1 MTHAVASIET
11 SYQLIFSQNNQACN
25 SKLDSNSVKCI
36 PVLEAYRLVLWAR
49 RLLGR
54 CAAAGCF
61 LTTHKSCSF
70 ASHVAVWI
78 GDAFKQ
84 VRWSVQSTISKCKI
98 FPRKNKTKYY
108 TANNFCKFSRKLKA
122 TTHCSDWG
130 TEQITSWLTLLY
142 LFLENIA

>member
-11 SYQLIFSQNNQACN
+11 SYQLIFRQNNQACN
-25 SKLDSNSVKCI
+25 SKLDSNSVKFI
-36 PVLEAYRLVLWAR
+36 PVLKAYMLVLWAG

-54 CAAAGCF
+54 CAAAGYF

-130 TEQITSWLTLLY
+130 TEQIISWLTLLY

>member
-1 MTHAVASIET
+1 M
-11 SYQLIFSQNNQACN
+11 
-25 SKLDSNSVKCI
+25 
-36 PVLEAYRLVLWAR
+36 
-49 RLLGR
+49 LGR
-54 CAAAGCF
+54 CAAAGYF

-108 TANNFCKFSRKLKA
+108 TAKNFCKFSRK
-122 TTHCSDWG
+122 SNY
-130 TEQITSWLTLLY
+130 TLLRLRDWTNY
-142 LFLENIA
+142 IMINSFILVSWKYSLKSRNLGLTIKKNYKCGIASPLHFLPQGSCSQMPIDGRLPTYGSTAN